1 MTPKVFSSPI
11 MPFSC
16 CCCCFFFFLGL
27 EFLILNCV
35 GQKQSNRKVLQ
46 QSWLQI
52 FSLMDTLLWALERRN
67 VHLNLTH
74 CNTYIYN
81 VMLLRAGWPI
91 RMQMTMS
98 DNRNTNTMKWS
109 DPWDL
114 VNRKSQWSV
123 CKTYDFLHTDL
134 INKSITAIISKTNVS
149 TYC

>member
-16 CCCCFFFFLGL
+16 CWCCFFFLDL

-35 GQKQSNRKVLQ
+35 GRKQSNRKVLQ

-52 FSLMDTLLWALERRN
+52 FSLIDTLLKA
-67 VHLNLTH
+67 LNLTH

-81 VMLLRAGWPI
+81 VMLLQACWPI
-91 RMQMTMS
+91 RMQMTIS